1 MEAAVEAAARGGG
14 EVADALVDDLVR
26 ALQGS
31 AGGVWPHRRFHLAC
45 GCVALLLARP
55 SWQEAQAGEL
65 PTDVADALRWAAAE
79 ARGERAAAGRARREG

>member
-1 MEAAVEAAARGGG
+1 VEAAVEASARGGG
-14 EVADALVDDLVR
+14 EVADALVDELVR

-55 SWQEAQAGEL
+55 SWQEAQTGEL
-65 PTDVADALRWAAAE
+65 PRTRC
-79 ARGERAAAGRARREG
+79 AGRRRRRASEGRR